1 MKLRKETLLDRFSF
15 FSYLLGASRTI
26 EEEEEEEATNSGA
39 GNLPIAHEQLARPAN
54 DLFCQLTFIDIDIL
68 EFRRYMANIFNNS
81 DCC

>member
-26 EEEEEEEATNSGA
+26 EEEEEEATNSGA
-39 GNLPIAHEQLARPAN
+39 GNLQIAHEQLARPAN
-54 DLFCQLTFIDIDIL
+54 DLFCQLTFIDIL